1 MYCDPP
7 EEPYSAPIEPSEPAI
22 TPPPSEG
29 VMPDSGIELQ
39 ASQLPVEL
47 PGNES
52 FTPEDS
58 NEKGGM
64 ISNVLK
70 SMISYVVPKMVKPNT
85 LTIVSNSDTDKSDD
99 TGSQS
104 STPCDTNTTSDTT
117 PLHSDIT
124 PLHSKSFS
132 EISADIS
139 ETSVKTTPLVPPES
153 LIETVLETPAE
164 SPVAPLVF
172 VEDSQNVMSEKTT
185 ATGENTIPDSVTQ
198 DSVKTVEINETAP
211 DIQQFSNDISFTD
224 CSTARESTNS
234 QAKAKEAEPDRRSS
248 RRLTKR
254 IKSEDLGVKDS
265 PSKFKRVKSSDDMIN
280 ALTDPSKL
288 MTPIK
293 ESEEFAML
301 RKSVRPRKSSAK
313 LRDESFINT
322 DYPASILNTNSKDE
336 IDEEAMVKKNV
347 QTSQNPKISAKTPI
361 LEVGKKKRG
370 RPRKNTPGVAPL
382 ESPRKKVTDKDL
394 SSANESKTFITI
406 PDSQSEHNST
416 ESSENSVVFVGEVS
430 FDIRQTSDNTIS
442 RQDTIMIPDTPV
454 IETAPLI
461 TDALNQ
467 VNEVHKSAVEDLKD
481 FASNSLVLE
490 SIRADYQISQESS
503 GDTSLKSIPDSQTSL
518 PDNQTSVPDSQAS
531 VPDSQASVP
540 DNQTSIPDSQTKAP
554 DSQTSVPDSQAS
566 VPDSQTSVP
575 DSQTSVPDS
584 QTNVPDSQVNIP
596 DNQPASTEAEPKP
609 TSSQLKKRRG
619 RPSKKSK
626 SLSGEFLKTPTL
638 SPINSRKSLRLT
650 ATPSETNN
658 LITSYMSKS
667 PKPSKKDKYKDSDY
681 TLLPEA
687 SLEQSEL
694 SDKKVQC
701 ESSTAKN
708 YGSVESKDFVNQVA
722 GKEVSQDAQNDSESL
737 TQSLAPNFQLTEE
750 DDSPS
755 LQLLPLPTP
764 SQEISPQETE
774 SVPLD
779 SSSQRRSRK
788 QSKPKNWAA
797 PRRKSSRL
805 TTKSRTAEN
814 KGKEKEDSFTES
826 LSQDSEI
833 IELRSQVLVPD
844 SLQPQEY
851 KGNSGEIPINKQS
864 KEEFKNNSE
873 TKTYV
878 VDAGVKK
885 ETLSQILSLDIS
897 SSDKNNILSPDSEL
911 HELRTPQKHDSL
923 QSPGYNESP
932 TSVGSVETFGKPV
945 AKLEFSTIQTPD
957 PGLDTQEDPAGSEL
971 VGDTLQDPVGNT
983 LDDLVEAT
991 LMEPVED
998 SLPDPIKELVADTNS
1013 PDHNTLLEDDDIPAD
1028 VLKLASP
1035 YKELEEYPETDTSV
1049 IFCANSQIPSS
1060 QEDSLK
1066 ETDHVVIHDSQT
1078 AEENADKL
1086 EISRTARSLKRKPS
1100 IPSNLPDEIQDLVAV
1115 QMSVAQNLE
1124 VEVKTPPKSLQLGA
1138 VGEPITPTTPK
1149 TPSSILKRKLEP
1161 GSGSPSLS
1169 KRHVTFGPLPG

>member
-124 PLHSKSFS
+124 PLHSKSSS

-153 LIETVLETPAE
+153 LIETVSETPAE

-430 FDIRQTSDNTIS
+430 FDTRQTSDNTIS

-481 FASNSLVLE
+481 LASNSLVLE

-503 GDTSLKSIPDSQTSL
+503 GDTLVQSISDSQTSL
-518 PDNQTSVPDSQAS
+518 
-531 VPDSQASVP
+531 P
-540 DNQTSIPDSQTKAP
+540 DNQTSIPDSQTKA
-554 DSQTSVPDSQAS
+554 
-566 VPDSQTSVP
+566 P

-650 ATPSETNN
+650 ATPSETKN

-708 YGSVESKDFVNQVA
+708 DGSVESKDFVNQVA

-844 SLQPQEY
+844 SLQPPAQEY

-864 KEEFKNNSE
+864 KEEFKNDSE
-873 TKTYV
+873 TKTPV
-878 VDAGVKK
+878 VDAEVKN

-998 SLPDPIKELVADTNS
+998 SLPDPIEEVVADTNS

-1078 AEENADKL
+1078 AEENANKL